1 MEESTPQSPI
11 VNQCPDCSQS
21 IDVTALTP
29 YAKIVCPSCGSSVRV
44 RTIMGKYHITGEL
57 GAGGMSQVFR
67 AMDMHLQREV
77 ALKILH
83 QSLSRD
89 SALTAMFEREAKL
102 TASILHPNVVK
113 VYTVGQDQGYF
124 FIAMELVDA
133 TSLEGIIAKEG
144 ALDETK
150 VLQIAHDVTKGLKA
164 AHDEDLIHRDIK
176 PGNMLVTPDGTS
188 KLVDFGLAVQQGGED
203 ESEDLWATPFYVP
216 PEKLEGEM
224 DTYLGDIYSLG
235 ATLYHALAGKP
246 PFEANTSS
254 LDELKVIKKETVD
267 LKAEAPETSRATLK
281 LIEGMMAYSA
291 QDRPKSYDEILGQIE
306 DIERKQFGIRRK
318 RGSRK
323 GSRSFRIM
331 VVGIF
336 SALTAVVAG
345 IYIQLQN
352 DQPVQQ
358 PGDLGIGDGERV
370 ISAGDNSNT
379 ERFLEGRVLISEGK
393 FVKAER
399 IFDELVRETTPSPTT
414 RMWTHYF
421 GGLSKLFL
429 GKEEEARDMFGSIQ
443 AVAPQEVGKG
453 AGGTDT
459 ATSVLLELSEVMSQ
473 PLPVFEENVS
483 FQSDTVG
490 IAGILA
496 VGLKNWQAGQFESGL
511 RLLEQFAGGAPPG
524 GYEWIGDLQGQI
536 AGFKA
541 DWKRLQSAPNPS
553 RGNSAEFGSQR
564 VELQSILDSA
574 KTRGAFPELISKRIS
589 RIEQM
594 QFAIAQEKAEAE
606 ERAKIAAAA
615 KERAEEKMPTGEPEP
630 EPGDL
635 SAAEQEEQSAVLAI
649 LSGLSDVSE
658 TLLFSGAKAKIQA
671 YEATTPAGEAWRDDL
686 VYGFEKADLFL
697 ENLAGN
703 LNAASYEGIVRRR
716 EGVPLDAK
724 ITRADPSVFI
734 VDLGFG
740 PNEVEVGAFA
750 LDWLL
755 EVALETFPEPSA
767 ASIGE
772 WESLVFF
779 AIATGQTAEAMKLA
793 ERITSIDA
801 DFDARWE
808 RLMVLRGK
816 PE

>member
-1 MEESTPQSPI
+1 MDESTPQTPI
-11 VNQCPDCSQS
+11 INQCPDCSQS
-21 IDVTALTP
+21 IEVTALTP
-29 YAKIVCPSCGSSVRV
+29 YSKIVCPACGSSVRV
-44 RTIMGKYHITGEL
+44 RTIMGKYQITGEL

-67 AMDMHLQREV
+67 ALDMHLQREV

-164 AHDEDLIHRDIK
+164 AHEEDLIHRDIK

-216 PEKLEGEM
+216 PEKLDGEM
-224 DTYLGDIYSLG
+224 DTSLGDIYSLG

-254 LDELKVIKKETVD
+254 LDELKIIKKEQVD
-267 LKAEAPETSRATLK
+267 LKSEAPETSKATLK
-281 LIEGMMAYSA
+281 LIESMMAYSA
-291 QDRPKSYDEILGQIE
+291 QDRPRSYDEILHQIE

-323 GSRSFRIM
+323 DGKGFTIM

-336 SALTAVVAG
+336 SALTAVVTG
-345 IYIQLQN
+345 IYIQLKN
-352 DQPVQQ
+352 DEPVQQ
-358 PGDLGIGDGERV
+358 PGDLGIGTGERV

-379 ERFLEGRVLISEGK
+379 ERFLEGRSLIAAGK
-393 FVKAER
+393 FSKAES
-399 IFDELVRETTPSPTT
+399 IFEELVKETSPAPTT

-429 GKEEEARDMFGSIQ
+429 GKEKEARDLFGSIQ
-443 AVAPQEVGKG
+443 AVAPGEDEVDG
-453 AGGTDT
+453 ADP
-459 ATSVLLELSEVMSQ
+459 ATSVLLELSELMVQ
-473 PLPVFEENVS
+473 PLPVVEER
-483 FQSDTVG
+483 
-490 IAGILA
+490 AGFNTDSIGLAGLLA
-496 VGLKNWQAGQFESGL
+496 VGLKNWQSGHFESGI
-511 RLLEQFAGGAPPG
+511 RLLEKFAEGTPPAG
-524 GYEWIGDLQGQI
+524 FEWLGDLQRQI
-536 AGFKA
+536 PRFFA
-541 DWKRLQSAPNPS
+541 DWEALKEAPNPS
-553 RGNSAEFGSQR
+553 RANAGAMNTQR
-564 VELQSILDSA
+564 EALQSVLDTA
-574 KTRGAFPELISKRIS
+574 KTKGAFPKLISNRIS
-589 RIEQM
+589 RIEQI
-594 QFAIAQEKAEAE
+594 QFKIAQEKAEAE
-606 ERAKIAAAA
+606 ERAELVAMTK
-615 KERAEEKMPTGEPEP
+615 AETNVADKNYGPSLETLSPVELEEQILIQEM
-630 EPGDL
+630 L
-635 SAAEQEEQSAVLAI
+635 SA
-649 LSGLSDVSE
+649 LSDVSE

-697 ENLAGN
+697 ENLAAN